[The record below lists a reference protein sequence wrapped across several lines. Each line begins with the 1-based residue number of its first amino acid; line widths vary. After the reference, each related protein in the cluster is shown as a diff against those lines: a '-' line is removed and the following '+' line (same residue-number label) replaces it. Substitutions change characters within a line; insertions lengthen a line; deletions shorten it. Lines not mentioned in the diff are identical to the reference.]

1 MPLLGSAGG
10 IGFMPN
16 TTPPS
21 ESEQPQPQEDNAA
34 TPRFRPRRRLIVATG
49 AVLAAAVAG
58 GAVGSV
64 ATSALDS
71 ESAVTTTVVGQQA
84 AAPAETEAQAEPEA
98 TSSDG
103 DLSFSEV
110 YREVADGVVEIT
122 ASGIAGDGASPF
134 GQQQPQGA
142 TGSGFVY
149 DDQGHVVTNYHVVEG
164 AQSVEVTAPDGT
176 SYEARV
182 VGSDPSTDL
191 AVLEVDAPRDA
202 LKPLAIGDSK
212 ALEVGEQV
220 VAIGSPYG
228 LEETV
233 TAGIVSAL
241 DRRITSPNGFAIDD
255 AIQTDAAI
263 NHGNSGGPLVN
274 MQGEV
279 VGVNS
284 QIETESGGNVGIG
297 FAVPSNTV
305 RSIVSQLLTSGQV
318 EHAFL
323 GVGVETIPANV
334 AEELGETAGAA
345 VVRVS
350 EGSPA
355 ADAGLRAATDSRAI
369 DGIPYPTGGDVITA
383 VDGTKVSTS
392 EELQDAIADHGS
404 GDQIELTVVRDGQTR
419 SVEVTLGSRPTS

>member
-1 MPLLGSAGG
+1 
-10 IGFMPN
+10 MPN

-21 ESEQPQPQEDNAA
+21 ESQQPEPQENATA
-34 TPRFRPRRRLIVATG
+34 PPSRAPRFRPRRGLLVATG

-58 GAVGSV
+58 GAVGAA

-71 ESAVTTTVVGQQA
+71 ESTVTTTVVEEQA
-84 AAPAETEAQAEPEA
+84 SAESEAQAEPEA

-103 DLSFSEV
+103 DLSVSET
-110 YREVADGVVEIT
+110 YRKVADGVVEIT
-122 ASGIAGDGASPF
+122 ASGIREGGTTPF
-134 GQQQPQGA
+134 GQAQPQGA

-149 DDQGHVVTNYHVVEG
+149 DEDHVVTNYHVVEG
-164 AQSVEVTAPDGT
+164 ADTVEVTLADGS
-176 SYEARV
+176 SYDARV

-191 AVLEVDAPRDA
+191 AVLEVEAPQDA
-202 LKPLAIGDSK
+202 LKPLALGDSD
-212 ALEVGEQV
+212 ALEVGQQV
-220 VAIGSPYG
+220 VAVGSPYG

-274 MQGEV
+274 LQGEV

-284 QIETESGGNVGIG
+284 QIESESGGNTGIG
-297 FAVPSNTV
+297 FAIPSNTV
-305 RSIVSQLLTSGQV
+305 KSIVSQLLTSGKV

-323 GVGVETIPANV
+323 GVGVQTIPAKV
-334 AEELGETAGAA
+334 AEELGESTGAA
-345 VVRVS
+345 VVRVT

-355 ADAGLRAATDSRAI
+355 GDAGLQPATESRTV
-369 DGIPYPTGGDVITA
+369 DGVPYPTGGDVITA
-383 VDGTKVSTS
+383 VAGTKVATS
-392 EELQDAIADHGS
+392 EELQDAIDDHKP
-404 GDQIELTVVRDGQTR
+404 GDQIELTVGRDGQTR
-419 SVEVTLGSRPTS
+419 NVEVTLGSRPS

>member
-21 ESEQPQPQEDNAA
+21 ESEQPQPQEDDAA
-34 TPRFRPRRRLIVATG
+34 TPFRPRRRLIVATG

-64 ATSALDS
+64 ATSALGS

-103 DLSFSEV
+103 DLSVSEV

-122 ASGIAGDGASPF
+122 ARGIAGDGSSPF
-134 GQQQPQGA
+134 GQQQSQAG

-149 DDQGHVVTNYHVVEG
+149 GDQGHVVTNYHVVEG
-164 AQSVEVTAPDGT
+164 AQSVEVTLADGN
-176 SYEARV
+176 SYDARV

-191 AVLEVDAPRDA
+191 AVLEVDAPQDI
-202 LKPLAIGDSK
+202 LKPLAIGDSDS
-212 ALEVGEQV
+212 LEVGEQV
-220 VAIGSPYG
+220 VAVGSPFG

-233 TAGIVSAL
+233 TTGIVSAL
-241 DRRITSPNGFAIDD
+241 DRRITAPDGFAIDD

-274 MQGEV
+274 MRGEV

-284 QIETESGGNVGIG
+284 QIQSESGGNVGIG
-297 FAVPSNTV
+297 FAIPSNTV

-323 GVGVETIPANV
+323 GVGVETIPAEV
-334 AEELGETAGAA
+334 AEQLGEAPGAA
-345 VVRVS
+345 VARVT

-369 DGIPYPTGGDVITA
+369 DGVPYPTGGDVITA